1 MITDRSNEVAAPKLA
16 IEYRRLKNRKNRML
30 NKKLKFTLYQFII
43 NYYISKTDWI
53 LGVYWI
59 LIFIIMLTNS
69 TYLND
74 LNIQTNPS
82 IFNIFFMFYFPI
94 WLICQISGWFTSSSF
109 NKIDLSKSNKLIL
122 SRILLK
128 KHNLS
133 SLNLELDKLTIA
145 LNNKSS
151 LYNDLYKK
159 DFPSLFKLITRYGN
173 IKNKLKKIN
182 KQKPSVEQLKIQV
195 DINNLC
201 KLDSKQNTFDKHAD
215 VLLLTMDNLD
225 EKLNDVINHQF
236 NVVASS
242 YKIKLPIENNINK

>member
-1 MITDRSNEVAAPKLA
+1 MF
-16 IEYRRLKNRKNRML
+16 

-43 NYYISKTDWI
+43 NYYVSKTDWI
-53 LGVYWI
+53 LGAYWI
-59 LIFIIMLTNS
+59 LIFITMLTNS
-69 TYLND
+69 TYLLELND
-74 LNIQTNPS
+74 KTNPS

-122 SRILLK
+122 AHILLK

-133 SLNLELDKLTIA
+133 SLNLELDKLMIS
-145 LNNKSS
+145 LNNKST
-151 LYNDLYKK
+151 LYHELHKK

-173 IKNKLKKIN
+173 IKNKSKKIN
-182 KQKPSVEQLKIQV
+182 EQNPSVEQLKIQE

-201 KLDSKQNTFDKHAD
+201 EFNSKQNFLGKPAD
-215 VLLLTMDNLD
+215 VLLLTVDNLD

-236 NVVASS
+236 NTVASP
-242 YKIKLPIENNINK
+242 YKIKLPVENNINK

>member
-1 MITDRSNEVAAPKLA
+1 
-16 IEYRRLKNRKNRML
+16 ML
-30 NKKLKFTLYQFII
+30 NKKLKFTLYHFII
-43 NYYISKTDWI
+43 NHYVSKTDWI

-74 LNIQTNPS
+74 LNVQTNPS
-82 IFNIFFMFYFPI
+82 IFNIFFMFYLPI
-94 WLICQISGWFTSSSF
+94 WLTCQISGWFTSSSF

-173 IKNKLKKIN
+173 IKNKSKKIN
-182 KQKPSVEQLKIQV
+182 EHNPSVEQLKIQE

-201 KLDSKQNTFDKHAD
+201 KLDSKQNFLGKPAD
-215 VLLLTMDNLD
+215 VL
-225 EKLNDVINHQF
+225 
-236 NVVASS
+236 
-242 YKIKLPIENNINK
+242 

>member
-1 MITDRSNEVAAPKLA
+1 
-16 IEYRRLKNRKNRML
+16 
-30 NKKLKFTLYQFII
+30 
-43 NYYISKTDWI
+43 
-53 LGVYWI
+53 
-59 LIFIIMLTNS
+59 
-69 TYLND
+69 
-74 LNIQTNPS
+74 
-82 IFNIFFMFYFPI
+82 MFYLPI
-94 WLICQISGWFTSSSF
+94 WLICQISGWFTNSSF

-173 IKNKLKKIN
+173 IKNKSKKIN
-182 KQKPSVEQLKIQV
+182 EHNPSVEQLKIQE

-201 KLDSKQNTFDKHAD
+201 DSHSKQNFLGKPAD
-215 VLLLTMDNLD
+215 VLLLTMDNVD
-225 EKLNDVINHQF
+225 NELNDVINHQF
-236 NVVASS
+236 NTVASP
-242 YKIKLPIENNINK
+242 YKIKLPVENNINK

>member
-1 MITDRSNEVAAPKLA
+1 
-16 IEYRRLKNRKNRML
+16 ML
-30 NKKLKFTLYQFII
+30 NKKLKFTLYHFII
-43 NYYISKTDWI
+43 NHYISKTDWI

-69 TYLND
+69 TYLID
-74 LNIQTNPS
+74 LNNPANNS
-82 IFNIFFMFYFPI
+82 IFNIFFMFYLPI
-94 WLICQISGWFTSSSF
+94 WLTCQISGWFTNSSF

-122 SRILLK
+122 VHILLK

-159 DFPSLFKLITRYGN
+159 DFPSLFKLIIRYGN
-173 IKNKLKKIN
+173 IKNKSKKIN
-182 KQKPSVEQLKIQV
+182 EQNPSVEQLKIQE

-201 KLDSKQNTFDKHAD
+201 KFNSKQNFLGKPAD
-215 VLLLTMDNLD
+215 VLLLNVDNLD
-225 EKLNDVINHQF
+225 KELNDVINHQF
-236 NVVASS
+236 NKALVTQ
-242 YKIKLPIENNINK
+242 IKSPVENTINQ

>member
-1 MITDRSNEVAAPKLA
+1 
-16 IEYRRLKNRKNRML
+16 ML

-43 NYYISKTDWI
+43 NHYVSKTDWI

-159 DFPSLFKLITRYGN
+159 DFPCLFKLITRYGN
-173 IKNKLKKIN
+173 IKNKSKKIN
-182 KQKPSVEQLKIQV
+182 EQNPSVEQLKIQE

-201 KLDSKQNTFDKHAD
+201 NSNYKQNFLGKTAD
-215 VLLLTMDNLD
+215 VLLLTLDNLD
-225 EKLNDVINHQF
+225 EELNDVIHHQF
-236 NVVASS
+236 NVVASP
-242 YKIKLPIENNINK
+242 YKIKLPVENNINK

>member
-1 MITDRSNEVAAPKLA
+1 
-16 IEYRRLKNRKNRML
+16 ML
-30 NKKLKFTLYQFII
+30 NKRLKFTLYHFII
-43 NYYISKTDWI
+43 NHYISKTDWI
-53 LGVYWI
+53 LGAYWI
-59 LIFIIMLTNS
+59 LIFITMLTNS
-69 TYLND
+69 TYLLELND
-74 LNIQTNPS
+74 KI
-82 IFNIFFMFYFPI
+82 NIFFMFYLPI

-128 KHNLS
+128 KHKLS

-159 DFPSLFKLITRYGN
+159 DFPFLFKLITRYGN
-173 IKNKLKKIN
+173 IKNKSKKIN
-182 KQKPSVEQLKIQV
+182 RQNPSVEQFKIQE

-201 KLDSKQNTFDKHAD
+201 NLQSKQNFLGKPDD
-215 VLLLTMDNLD
+215 VLLLTVDNLD

-236 NVVASS
+236 NTVASP
-242 YKIKLPIENNINK
+242 YKIKLPVENNINK

>member
-1 MITDRSNEVAAPKLA
+1 
-16 IEYRRLKNRKNRML
+16 ML
-30 NKKLKFTLYQFII
+30 NKKLKLTLYQFII
-43 NYYISKTDWI
+43 NHYVSKTDWI
-53 LGVYWI
+53 LGAYWI
-59 LIFIIMLTNS
+59 LIFITMLTNS
-69 TYLND
+69 TYLLELND
-74 LNIQTNPS
+74 KI
-82 IFNIFFMFYFPI
+82 NIFFMFYLPI
-94 WLICQISGWFTSSSF
+94 WLICQISGLFTSSSF

-159 DFPSLFKLITRYGN
+159 DFPFLFKLITRYNN
-173 IKNKLKKIN
+173 IKNTPKKIN
-182 KQKPSVEQLKIQV
+182 EQNPSVEQFKIQL

-201 KLDSKQNTFDKHAD
+201 KLDSKQNAFDKHAD

-225 EKLNDVINHQF
+225 KKLNKLISKNIGQSIN
-236 NVVASS
+236 SKTEKC
-242 YKIKLPIENNINK
+242 KINQI

>member
-1 MITDRSNEVAAPKLA
+1 
-16 IEYRRLKNRKNRML
+16 ML

-43 NYYISKTDWI
+43 NYYVSKTDWI

-74 LNIQTNPS
+74 LNVQTNPS

-128 KHNLS
+128 KHKLS
-133 SLNLELDKLTIA
+133 SLNLELDKLLIS
-145 LNNKSS
+145 LNNKST
-151 LYNDLYKK
+151 LYHELHKR
-159 DFPSLFKLITRYGN
+159 DFPSLFKLITRYN
-173 IKNKLKKIN
+173 NMKNTSQKIDE
-182 KQKPSVEQLKIQV
+182 QKPSIEKTKIQE

-201 KLDSKQNTFDKHAD
+201 KLDSKQNAFDKHAD
-215 VLLLTMDNLD
+215 VLLLTVDNLD
-225 EKLNDVINHQF
+225 KKLNDVINHQF
-236 NVVASS
+236 NVAASP
-242 YKIKLPIENNINK
+242 YKIKLPVENSINK

>member
-1 MITDRSNEVAAPKLA
+1 
-16 IEYRRLKNRKNRML
+16 
-30 NKKLKFTLYQFII
+30 
-43 NYYISKTDWI
+43 
-53 LGVYWI
+53 
-59 LIFIIMLTNS
+59 MLTNS

-74 LNIQTNPS
+74 LNVQTNPS

-173 IKNKLKKIN
+173 IKNKSKKIN

-201 KLDSKQNTFDKHAD
+201 KLDSKQNAFDKHAD
-215 VLLLTMDNLD
+215 VLLLTVDNLD
-225 EKLNDVINHQF
+225 KKLNDVINHQF
-236 NVVASS
+236 NVAASP
-242 YKIKLPIENNINK
+242 YKIKLPVENSINK

>member
-1 MITDRSNEVAAPKLA
+1 
-16 IEYRRLKNRKNRML
+16 ML

-43 NYYISKTDWI
+43 NYYVSKTDWI

-74 LNIQTNPS
+74 LNVQTNPS

-128 KHNLS
+128 KHKLS
-133 SLNLELDKLTIA
+133 SLKLELDKLTIA

-159 DFPSLFKLITRYGN
+159 DFPSLFKLINRYGN
-173 IKNKLKKIN
+173 IKNKSKKIN
-182 KQKPSVEQLKIQV
+182 RQKPSVEQLKIQL

-201 KLDSKQNTFDKHAD
+201 KLDSKQNAFDKHAD

-236 NVVASS
+236 NVVALP
-242 YKIKLPIENNINK
+242 YKIKLPVENSINK

>member
-1 MITDRSNEVAAPKLA
+1 
-16 IEYRRLKNRKNRML
+16 ML

-43 NYYISKTDWI
+43 NYYVSKTDWI

-69 TYLND
+69 TYLNN
-74 LNIQTNPS
+74 LNVQTNPS

-122 SRILLK
+122 SRILFK
-128 KHNLS
+128 KHKLS
-133 SLNLELDKLTIA
+133 SLKLELDKLTIA

-159 DFPSLFKLITRYGN
+159 DFPSLFKLINRYGN
-173 IKNKLKKIN
+173 IKNKSKKIN
-182 KQKPSVEQLKIQV
+182 RQNPSVAQLKIQE

-201 KLDSKQNTFDKHAD
+201 NSNTNHNLVSKHTD
-215 VLLLTMDNLD
+215 VLLLTVDNLD
-225 EKLNDVINHQF
+225 EELNDVINHQF
-236 NVVASS
+236 NTVASP
-242 YKIKLPIENNINK
+242 YKIKLPVENNINK